1 MKQQE
6 TATAK
11 PNQNHGWQV
20 YKRLLSYVKPMWFM
34 FLLAILG
41 NIGFASVDA
50 AMIAMMQ
57 PLLDEGFIAHKK
69 DVFKYLPLAII
80 GIVLLRGTMSFMATY
95 CMDYVGRYVVMVMR
109 QQLFARLMVLPM
121 KYFDSHTSGQM
132 LSCITYNTTQV
143 ASASTDALR
152 NVVRETATVIFLLGL
167 MFYHSWQ
174 LTLIS
179 LIIAP
184 AIGLVVSYVSK
195 RFRTISRRIQE
206 SMGGITH
213 VTEESLEGVK
223 AVKIFGGTQHAI
235 DGFNKISN
243 RNRQQEMKMI
253 ATKATASPIVQFC
266 VVIVLAFVIYLASLN
281 SLEESISAGTFVS
294 MIVAMMALM
303 RPIKKLMDVNTY
315 IQKGIAAAE
324 SIFAVLDELPEKNEG
339 TKTLDTIS
347 GQLSFKGLSFEY
359 SQGRGKV
366 LRDINLEVKPGE
378 TVALVGKSGSG
389 KTTLVNLLPRFYDGF
404 EGEIRLDGFEIRDFE
419 LTNLRKH
426 IALVSQHI
434 TLFNDTI
441 RNNIAYGALTGYEE
455 SDLMRAAHL
464 ARVSDFADKMPDGLE
479 TIVGENGV
487 TLSGGQRQRIAIAR
501 AILSQAPILIL
512 DEATSALDTESERL
526 IQAALDELI
535 KDRTTFVIAH
545 RLSTIE
551 NADKILVMD
560 EGRIVES
567 GTHKTLLELDGLY
580 AKYYRLQFQDLEQGV
595 FELRKE
601 SALEVSAV

>member
-1 MKQQE
+1 MKE
-6 TATAK
+6 TEYNPTE
-11 PNQNHGWQV
+11 NQRGWQV
-20 YKRLLSYVKPMWFM
+20 YKRLLSYVKPMWLM
-34 FLLAILG
+34 FLMAILG

-57 PLLDEGFIAHKK
+57 PLLDQGFIAHKK

-80 GIVLLRGTMSFMATY
+80 GIVLLRGIMSFIATY

-109 QQLFARLMVLPM
+109 QQVFARLMILPM
-121 KYFDSHTSGQM
+121 KYFDNHTSGQL

-152 NVVRETATVIFLLGL
+152 NVVRETATIIFLLGL

-179 LIIAP
+179 LVIAP
-184 AIGLVVSYVSK
+184 AIGLVVNYVSK
-195 RFRTISRRIQE
+195 RFRIISRRIQE

-223 AVKIFGGTQHAI
+223 AVKIFGGTEHAI
-235 DGFNKISN
+235 SGFNKIVN

-266 VVIVLAFVIYLASLN
+266 VVIVLAFVIHLASLN
-281 SLEESISAGTFVS
+281 SLEETITAGTFVS

-303 RPIKKLMDVNTY
+303 RPIKKLMDVNNY

-324 SIFAVLDELPEKNEG
+324 SIFAILDEAPEKNLG
-339 TKTLDTIS
+339 TQKIEVAS
-347 GQLSFKGLSFEY
+347 GRLSFKEVSFEY

-366 LRDINLEVKPGE
+366 LKNINLDVSPGE
-378 TVALVGKSGSG
+378 TIALVGKSGGG
-389 KTTLVNLLPRFYDGF
+389 KTTLVNLLPRFYDEY
-404 EGEIRLDGFEIRDFE
+404 EGEIRLDGIELRDLE
-419 LTNLRKH
+419 LTNLRQQ

-434 TLFNDTI
+434 TLFNDSI

-455 SDLMRAAHL
+455 SSLLKAAHL
-464 ARVSDFADKMPDGLE
+464 ARVTDFADKMPEGLE

-526 IQAALDELI
+526 IQIALDDLI

-551 NADKILVMD
+551 NADKILVME
-560 EGRIVES
+560 EGSVVEA
-567 GTHKTLLELDGLY
+567 GTHMQLLQLNGHY
-580 AKYYRLQFQDLEQGV
+580 AKYYKLQFQDKEQGV
-595 FELRKE
+595 FDLSKE
-601 SALEVSAV
+601 PKLEVSAI